1 MDDNF
6 GTGTLF
12 VFLDAN
18 RTLGCIGNPAV
29 LVSSSAT
36 RLWRSDVMTVTTAKR
51 AFRPLMYQ
59 ARLFRPHG

>member
-1 MDDNF
+1 MDNSF

-12 VFLDAN
+12 VFLGAN
-18 RTLGCIGNPAV
+18 RTLGFVGNPAV

-36 RLWRSDVMTVTTAKR
+36 RLWRRDVMTVTTAKR
-51 AFRPLMYQ
+51 AFRPLMYP